1 MYVRLGL
8 ELGLLRGAFGPE
20 RPLDSVISLDRSDE
34 RTKVTT
40 RSRIS
45 P

>member
-1 MYVRLGL
+1 MYVHLALG
-8 ELGLLRGAFGPE
+8 LGLLRGAFGPE
-20 RPLDSVISLDRSDE
+20 RPLDSVITLDRSDE

-40 RSRIS
+40 SIRIS